1 MLSKLQKASVL
12 LKLLLGFF
20 PNLLPSLF
28 GFFISSQ
35 LGQHFGLSSI
45 GLQEVEIVL
54 KPLSFIFTLHP
65 SCALLLEGGGHPLSS
80 RAIISISPLSGQFF
94 FLKIWANV
102 QAVQVLIKK
111 LAIEFDFLRDFA
123 QLALPRIIFQL
134 LTGKV
139 GGGPC
144 FAARSSKALWRKGRK
159 GRKGPKQY
167 TSKSS
172 PKIWILVFC
181 TLETFFS

>member
-1 MLSKLQKASVL
+1 M
-12 LKLLLGFF
+12 
-20 PNLLPSLF
+20 
-28 GFFISSQ
+28 
-35 LGQHFGLSSI
+35 
-45 GLQEVEIVL
+45 
-54 KPLSFIFTLHP
+54 
-65 SCALLLEGGGHPLSS
+65 
-80 RAIISISPLSGQFF
+80 
-94 FLKIWANV
+94 

-111 LAIEFDFLRDFA
+111 LAIEFDFLRDFV

-144 FAARSSKALWRKGRK
+144 FAARSSKAFWRK

-172 PKIWILVFC
+172 QRSGFWSSAHWKPSFLKALTTVVCRITSYDDFPDECACISHDGWLRKAMEKYDLVIQ
-181 TLETFFS
+181 